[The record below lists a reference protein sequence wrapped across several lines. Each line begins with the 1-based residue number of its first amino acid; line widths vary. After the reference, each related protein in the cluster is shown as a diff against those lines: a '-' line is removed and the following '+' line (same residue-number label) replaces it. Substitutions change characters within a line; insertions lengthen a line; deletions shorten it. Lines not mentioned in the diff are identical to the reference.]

1 MVLYCEHCTY
11 AADQQTKL
19 WDCWRCEL
27 NASMDKNNELL
38 ERMTYSTELNN
49 ELLERIADL
58 LEKWLQ
64 QGVKRHSQ
72 RVTNTF
78 IYKENY
84 LKPKSL
90 TFFNVVSVLDSLAAL
105 VITGINL
112 DAAA

>member
-1 MVLYCEHCTY
+1 MVLYCEHCSY

-27 NASMDKNNELL
+27 NASMDK
-38 ERMTYSTELNN
+38 NN

>member
-1 MVLYCEHCTY
+1 MVLYCEHCSY
-11 AADQQTKL
+11 ATDQQTKL

-27 NASMDKNNELL
+27 NASMDK
-38 ERMTYSTELNN
+38 NN

-78 IYKENY
+78 TYKENY
-84 LKPKSL
+84 LKPKSV
-90 TFFNVVSVLDSLAAL
+90 TFFIVVSVLDSLAAL